1 MRQTLSVPENIQAK
15 IQWNKLTVVDGF
27 IIIGSLAV
35 GYFMKGL
42 VYPFLQLP
50 FVLFVVLA
58 TTFYLWPCPDSPN
71 KKIYEMTLMVF
82 RKDSRTYKAQE
93 PVNYSTRQ
101 QEDQNG
107 I

>member
-1 MRQTLSVPENIQAK
+1 MRQTLTVSENIQAK

-27 IIIGSLAV
+27 MIIGSLAV

-42 VYPFLQLP
+42 VYPYLQVP

-71 KKIYEMTLMVF
+71 KKIYEMTLIVF

-93 PVNYSTRQ
+93 PVIYSEIG
-101 QEDQNG
+101 QED
-107 I
+107 

>member
-1 MRQTLSVPENIQAK
+1 MRLTVSVPENIQAK

-27 IIIGSLAV
+27 VIIVSLAV

-42 VYPFLQLP
+42 VYPYLQIP
-50 FVLFVVLA
+50 FVLFIVLA
-58 TTFYLWPCPDSPN
+58 TTFYLWPCPDSPS

-93 PVNYSTRQ
+93 PVNYSMIK
-101 QEDQNG
+101 QED
-107 I
+107 